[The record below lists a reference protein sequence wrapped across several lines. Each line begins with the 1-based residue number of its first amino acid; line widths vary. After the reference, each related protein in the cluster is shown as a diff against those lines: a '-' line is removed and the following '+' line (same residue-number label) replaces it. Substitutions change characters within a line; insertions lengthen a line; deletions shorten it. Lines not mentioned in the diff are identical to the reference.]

1 MKDYSKEDIEEFQL
15 ALRMAGVDIHPAIC
29 ETMLLVNAE
38 YRQKKGE
45 FSLRDACAITAHVQG
60 KYPNGQF
67 YQSIKI
73 GQNFEL

>member
-1 MKDYSKEDIEEFQL
+1 MKDYSKKDIEEFQL
-15 ALRMAGVDIHPAIC
+15 ALRMTGVDIHIAIC
-29 ETMLLVNAE
+29 ETMLLVNE
-38 YRQKKGE
+38 GYKKKGDK
-45 FSLRDACAITAHVQG
+45 FSLMDACTIMAKMKS